1 MKVAVAHNNNP
12 ETLKVAK
19 HLKELLKEN
28 HIIYDAK
35 YPDIVITVGGDGTL
49 INAFHRY
56 ANQVD
61 SIKFIGVHT
70 GHLGFYTDWHSYDVD
85 KMVEALKLQQAEAA
99 KYPLLDVTLITYAG
113 DEKHFLALNESAIKR
128 VSHTLEADIYIDDQL
143 FENFRGDGVCV
154 STPTGSTAYS
164 KSLGGAVIHPELKA
178 LQMTE
183 IASINN
189 RVFRT
194 LSAPIV
200 IAPDQKITVIP
211 NTDHFVMT
219 IDGERTNVMNAK
231 KIIYQISRHSIQFD
245 RFGHHH
251 FWSRVKTAFISD
263 NGENDHDDV

>member
-1 MKVAVAHNNNP
+1 MKVAIAHNNN
-12 ETLKVAK
+12 ENTLKVAAR
-19 HLKELLKEN
+19 LKELIDEKGLV
-28 HIIYDAK
+28 YDAK
-35 YPDIVITVGGDGTL
+35 YPDVVITVGGDGTL

-61 SIKFIGVHT
+61 SIRFIGVHT
-70 GHLGFYTDWHSYDVD
+70 GHLGFYTDWRNYDVD
-85 KMVEALKLQQAEAA
+85 KMIDALCLQEAAAA
-99 KYPLLDVTLITYAG
+99 KYPLLDVTMITEAN
-113 DEKHFLALNESAIKR
+113 EERHFLALNESAVKR
-128 VSHTLEADIYIDDQL
+128 VSHTLEADVYIDDQL
-143 FENFRGDGVCV
+143 FENFRGDGLCV

-164 KSLGGAVIHPELKA
+164 KSLGGAVIHPGLKA

-200 IAPDQKITVIP
+200 IAPDQWITIIP

-219 IDGERTNVMNAK
+219 IDGERKNVRNAK
-231 KIIYQISRHSIQFD
+231 KLIYRISKHSIQFD

-251 FWSRVKTAFISD
+251 FWSRVKTAFIGD
-263 NGENDHDDV
+263 EEEE

>member
-1 MKVAVAHNNNP
+1 MKVAIAHNNNE
-12 ETLKVAK
+12 ETLKVVAK
-19 HLKELLKEN
+19 LKELLEEKN
-28 HIIYDAK
+28 IIYDAK

-56 ANQVD
+56 VNQID
-61 SIKFIGVHT
+61 SIRFIGIHT
-70 GHLGFYTDWHSYDVD
+70 GHLGFYTDWRSYDID
-85 KMVEALKLQQAEAA
+85 RMIDALLLRKPESAA
-99 KYPLLDVTLITYAG
+99 YPLLDVSLIREAG
-113 DEKHFLALNESAIKR
+113 EKKHYLALNESAIKR
-128 VSHTLEADIYIDDQL
+128 ISHTLEADVYIDDQL
-143 FENFRGDGVCV
+143 FENFRGDGLCV

-164 KSLGGAVIHPELKA
+164 KSLGGAVIHPKLKA

-200 IAPDQKITVIP
+200 IAPDQWITVIP
-211 NTDHFVMT
+211 NADHFVLT
-219 IDGERTNVMNAK
+219 VDGERKNVRNAK
-231 KIIYQISRHSIQFD
+231 KLVFKISKHSIQFD

-263 NGENDHDDV
+263 KQNDDF

>member
-1 MKVAVAHNNNP
+1 MKVAIAHNNNE
-12 ETLKVAK
+12 ETLKVVA
-19 HLKELLKEN
+19 HLKELLNNKQ
-28 HIIYDAK
+28 IVYDAK

-56 ANQVD
+56 VNQVD
-61 SIKFIGVHT
+61 SIRFIGVHT
-70 GHLGFYTDWHSYDVD
+70 GHLGFYTDWRSYDVE
-85 KMVEALKLQQAEAA
+85 KMVDALTFKKPEAA
-99 KYPLLDVTLITYAG
+99 KYPLLEVTMETESG
-113 DEKHFLALNESAIKR
+113 EQKHFLALNESAVKR
-128 VSHTLEADIYIDDQL
+128 VSHTLEADVYIDDQL
-143 FENFRGDGVCV
+143 FENFRGDGLCV

-164 KSLGGAVIHPELKA
+164 KSLGGAVIHPQLKA

-200 IAPDQKITVIP
+200 IAPDQWITIIP

-219 IDGERTNVMNAK
+219 IDGERKNIRNAK
-231 KIIYQISRHSIQFD
+231 KIIYRISKHAIQFD

-251 FWSRVKTAFISD
+251 FWSRVQNAFISD
-263 NGENDHDDV
+263 KKDDTI

>member
-1 MKVAVAHNNNP
+1 MKVAIAHNNNP
-12 ETLKVAK
+12 ETLKVVA
-19 HLKELLKEN
+19 HLKEKLKDRN
-28 HIIYDAK
+28 LIYDAK

-61 SIKFIGVHT
+61 SIRFIGVHT
-70 GHLGFYTDWHSYDVD
+70 GHLGFYTDWRNYDVD
-85 KMVEALKLQQAEAA
+85 KMVEALTLQKAEAA
-99 KYPLLDVTLITYAG
+99 KYPLLDIEMITEAG
-113 DEKHFLALNESAIKR
+113 EKSHYLALNESAIKR
-128 VSHTLEADIYIDDQL
+128 VSHTLEADIYIDDQP
-143 FENFRGDGVCV
+143 FENFRGDGLCV

-194 LSAPIV
+194 LSSPIV
-200 IAPDQKITVIP
+200 IAPRQWIMIIP

-219 IDGERTNVMNAK
+219 IDGECKAVRNAK
-231 KIIYQISRHSIQFD
+231 KIVYRISKHSIQFD

-263 NGENDHDDV
+263 NND